1 MIIKVAEFDGPAL
14 LLQAEGRINVLTA
27 DGFHGDT
34 LRVIAGTT
42 HDVIIDA
49 TGVTYLSTAGIRAF
63 LLVSRRLAA
72 SNRRLHICNLKPYI
86 IDVFKIIGFDNVI
99 PIHPDLDS
107 ALNAVVSK
115 AS

>member
-1 MIIKVAEFDGPAL
+1 MKIRVAEFDGPAL

-27 DGFHGDT
+27 DGFRGDT
-34 LRVIAGTT
+34 LRVISGTT

-63 LLVSRRLAA
+63 LLVSKRLAA
-72 SNRRLHICNLKPYI
+72 SNRSLHICSLKPYI
-86 IDVFKIIGFDNVI
+86 LDVFKIIGFDNVI

-107 ALNAVVSK
+107 ALTAVVSK

>member
-1 MIIKVAEFDGPAL
+1 MKIKVAEFDGPAL

-34 LRVIAGTT
+34 LQAISESPY
-42 HDVIIDA
+42 DVIIDA
-49 TGVTYLSTAGIRAF
+49 TGVTYLSTAGLRAF
-63 LLVSRRLAA
+63 LLVSRQLAT
-72 SNRRLHICNLKPYI
+72 SNRSLHICNMKPYI
-86 IDVFKIIGFDNVI
+86 YDVFKIIGFDNAI

-107 ALNAVVSK
+107 ALVAIQRG

>member
-1 MIIKVAEFDGPAL
+1 MKIKVAEFDGPAL

-34 LRVIAGTT
+34 LRAVSDSP

-49 TGVTYLSTAGIRAF
+49 TGVTYLSTAGLRAF
-63 LLVSRRLAA
+63 LLVSRQLAT
-72 SNRRLHICNLKPYI
+72 SNRSLHICNLKHYI
-86 IDVFKIIGFDNVI
+86 HDVFKIIGFDNVI

-107 ALNAVVSK
+107 ALVAIQGG